1 MNYRSLNINMRAKT
15 ISDTLDISVKDLPAI
30 GSTFTKTICGN
41 TFDFVFDDY
50 SYNQITKM
58 YDVSGSYA
66 IKDKLNIDVNGQASP
81 AIDFTDN
88 AQSIISKTIQKL
100 GKTPILNFDDFM
112 PTGLKARDSNS
123 NCVCDETFA
132 SLLQKVLGWT
142 DIVPT
147 TLVNV
152 FQRGNTIYCLQRGKE
167 AGTVNLPDSVGNPI
181 IRRQQLNLI
190 YPSHRTYYLVGSLN
204 DYTAD
209 DSPDTSNA
217 DTLISGTFSEGETSL
232 VYSYGLLRTENY
244 ASADN
249 TKTGTTTYTYNKFYP
264 PANLTGKAVTQ
275 TETPVVEV
283 PPLTE
288 GMLPYR
294 VVTQIVT
301 ASSLANTFAT
311 NGNDLIKS
319 VETVTI
325 TTSGYN
331 ITDINNTQVAF
342 ADEVETSTTET
353 RYSDMGQGL
362 WAVVVYRD
370 GKFVSSQTV
379 TGNPGAKAT
388 PYAIKR
394 NSTYGGR
401 RGGNVGPKRVE
412 LSGKFTGN
420 LQINVSDLAT
430 LQRIAAAIEALDG
443 KTEERVTLAYY
454 GDLFCDFA
462 NTITWRGNVYYL
474 ESNNISM
481 VPRKCQ
487 RLELVRW
494 Y

>member
-1 MNYRSLNINMRAKT
+1 MNYRSLNISMRKKT
-15 ISDTLDISVKDLPAI
+15 ISDTLEISIREAPTI
-30 GSTFTKTICGN
+30 GGAFSKTIFGN

-58 YDVSGSYA
+58 YDASGSYA
-66 IKDKLNIDVNGQASP
+66 ISDKLNIDVNGQASP

-88 AQSIISKTIQKL
+88 AQSIVSKTIQKL
-100 GKTPILNFDDFM
+100 GKTPSLNFDDFM
-112 PTGLKARDSNS
+112 PTGLKARDANS

-132 SLLQKVLGWT
+132 SLMQKVLGWT

-167 AGTVNLPDSVGNPI
+167 AGTITLPNSVGNPI
-181 IRRQQLNLI
+181 IRRQKLNLI
-190 YPSHRTYYLVGSLN
+190 YQSHRTYYLVGALN

-217 DTLISGTFSEGETSL
+217 DTLISGTFTEGETSL

-244 ASADN
+244 ASTDS

-264 PANLTGKAVTQ
+264 PATLTGKAVTQ
-275 TETPVVEV
+275 TEIPVVTI
-283 PPLTE
+283 PTLTE
-288 GMLPYR
+288 ADLPYR
-294 VVTQIVT
+294 VVTQIVN
-301 ASSLANTFAT
+301 ASSVVNSFAI
-311 NGNDLIKS
+311 NGSDLIKS
-319 VETVTI
+319 VETTTT

-331 ITDINNTQVAF
+331 ITDLNNTQVAF
-342 ADEVETSTTET
+342 ADEVKTSTTET

-362 WAVVVYRD
+362 WSVVVYRD

-412 LSGKFTGN
+412 LPGKFIGN
-420 LQINVSDLAT
+420 LQINVSDQAT
-430 LQRIAAAIEALDG
+430 LDRIAAALEWLDG
-443 KTEERVTLAYY
+443 KTEERVSLAYY
-454 GDLFCDFA
+454 GDLFCDFIK
-462 NTITWRGNVYYL
+462 TITWRGNTYYL
-474 ESNNISM
+474 ESNNISA
-481 VPRKCQ
+481 VPRKLQ
-487 RLELVRW
+487 RIEMVRW